1 MSKNIKTLSLLNRL
15 AITILVTTFSL
26 STNANTITLKNEQQ
40 LNKQGAAQTLTLF
53 HQAAANANLAQY
65 FNLLT
70 ENAIYLGTDANE
82 RWTKTTFKEY
92 VEPLF
97 KQGHGWL
104 YSKIARNIILS
115 EDGQSAF
122 FDELLSNKNYG
133 LCRSTGLLLK
143 TPQGWKIAQYSLSVP
158 LPNAI
163 AKNII
168 KQIQE
173 HTTPKSS
180 QFKTATLLPRKTVK
194 Q

>member
-1 MSKNIKTLSLLNRL
+1 MNNNLKTLSLVTRL
-15 AITILVTTFSL
+15 AIAILISTLSL
-26 STNANTITLKNEQQ
+26 STSAKTVTLKNEQR
-40 LNKQGAAQTLTLF
+40 QGAEQALTKF
-53 HQAAANANLAQY
+53 HQAAANANLTQY

-70 ENAIYLGTDANE
+70 DNAIYLGTDANE

-104 YSKIARNIILS
+104 YSKIARNITIS
-115 EDGQSAF
+115 EDGKSAF

-133 LCRSTGLLLK
+133 LCRSTGLLLNTK
-143 TPQGWKIAQYSLSVP
+143 QGWKIAQYSLSVP

-168 KQIQE
+168 KQIQQ
-173 HTTPKSS
+173 HAQPKGFP
-180 QFKTATLLPRKTVK
+180 FKTASLLTDKTPK
-194 Q
+194 K